1 MPSAWRRPRRR
12 CLLAAALLAGERS
25 AAVGVG
31 MGMGVGVG
39 VGMGVGVG
47 VNVGMGV
54 GVGVGAFRPPAATAA
69 TAARIRAQSLAPGG
83 SCGGTVLRA
92 DYGRGSEI
100 WPPTNEGPV
109 LLSDSFPGGT
119 VPSFVADALAE
130 VGAESGSPAPPPA
143 APAPALRG
151 QGQGQSGATSGRKRR
166 ILRAAVG
173 RVLRRAATSERRSA
187 AGDTSA
193 RGGDDAFWDA
203 PVDRI
208 PALMAL
214 LLAGSGLVRPTDV
227 MAVAAW
233 TAYLVGLALA
243 SGSPRETEVPSA
255 ASSAGALAELPALP
269 PQGHVPSL
277 VSNPLGTVL
286 TNSPAYRTWLR
297 IGAVLGLLLPLGA
310 LACYTGLLGTAR
322 GNPAAATAAARPV
335 FLLCCQA
342 ATEATS
348 RRLLAPLPLRILVPA
363 AYSALRLGPL
373 WDWALAPVAL
383 GRAGRALAVANYVY
397 WAANLFGFLLPVA
410 SVRYMRA
417 HFFCVEAE
425 EVQLR
430 EGQVVSAGL
439 LP

>member
-12 CLLAAALLAGERS
+12 CLLSAALLAGERS

-31 MGMGVGVG
+31 MGMG
-39 VGMGVGVG
+39 MGVGV
-47 VNVGMGV
+47 NV

-143 APAPALRG
+143 APAPALRD
-151 QGQGQSGATSGRKRR
+151 QGQSGATSGRKRR
-166 ILRAAVG
+166 ILRTAVG

-286 TNSPAYRTWLR
+286 TNSSAYRTWLR

-310 LACYTGLLGTAR
+310 LACYTGLLGAAR

-348 RRLLAPLPLRILVPA
+348 RRLLAPLPLRILVPV

>member
-12 CLLAAALLAGERS
+12 CLLSAALLAGERS

-31 MGMGVGVG
+31 MGMGMGVGVG
-39 VGMGVGVG
+39 VGMGMGVG

-54 GVGVGAFRPPAATAA
+54 GVGAFRPPAATAATAA

-166 ILRAAVG
+166 ILRTAVG

-243 SGSPRETEVPSA
+243 SGSPREIEAPSA

-269 PQGHVPSL
+269 PR
-277 VSNPLGTVL
+277 GTF
-286 TNSPAYRTWLR
+286 PAWYPTPW
-297 IGAVLGLLLPLGA
+297 
-310 LACYTGLLGTAR
+310 AR
-322 GNPAAATAAARPV
+322 
-335 FLLCCQA
+335 
-342 ATEATS
+342 S
-348 RRLLAPLPLRILVPA
+348 
-363 AYSALRLGPL
+363 
-373 WDWALAPVAL
+373 
-383 GRAGRALAVANYVY
+383 
-397 WAANLFGFLLPVA
+397 
-410 SVRYMRA
+410 
-417 HFFCVEAE
+417 
-425 EVQLR
+425 
-430 EGQVVSAGL
+430 
-439 LP
+439 

>member
-12 CLLAAALLAGERS
+12 CLLSAALLAGERS

-31 MGMGVGVG
+31 MGMG
-39 VGMGVGVG
+39 MGVGV
-47 VNVGMGV
+47 NV

-143 APAPALRG
+143 APAPALRD
-151 QGQGQSGATSGRKRR
+151 QGQSGATSGRKRR
-166 ILRAAVG
+166 ILRTAVG

-310 LACYTGLLGTAR
+310 LACYTGLLGAAR

-348 RRLLAPLPLRILVPA
+348 RRLLAPLPLRILVPV

-430 EGQVVSAGL
+430 EGQVVSAGP

>member
-12 CLLAAALLAGERS
+12 CLLSAALLAGERS

-31 MGMGVGVG
+31 MGMG
-39 VGMGVGVG
+39 MGVGV
-47 VNVGMGV
+47 NV

-143 APAPALRG
+143 APAPALRD
-151 QGQGQSGATSGRKRR
+151 QGQSGATSGRKRR
-166 ILRAAVG
+166 ILRTAVG

-255 ASSAGALAELPALP
+255 PSSAGALAELPALP

-286 TNSPAYRTWLR
+286 TNSSAYRTWLR

-310 LACYTGLLGTAR
+310 LACYTGLLGAAR

-348 RRLLAPLPLRILVPA
+348 RRLLAPLPLRILVPV

>member
-12 CLLAAALLAGERS
+12 CLLSAALLAGERS

-31 MGMGVGVG
+31 MGMG
-39 VGMGVGVG
+39 MGVGV
-47 VNVGMGV
+47 NV

-143 APAPALRG
+143 APAPALRD
-151 QGQGQSGATSGRKRR
+151 QGQSGATSGRKRR
-166 ILRAAVG
+166 ILRTAVG

-310 LACYTGLLGTAR
+310 LACYTGLLGAAR

-348 RRLLAPLPLRILVPA
+348 RRLLAPLPLRILVPV